1 MSEQN
6 CDPCSRD
13 EVETCATTWCTD
25 CEEAL
30 CADCTRA
37 HRRNK
42 LSLSHVLLDTKEI
55 SSLPESTITTQ
66 TFCDIHCDILLE
78 FYCQSHSKTCCR
90 SCMVEA
96 HRNCDNVIPLS
107 EASKNI
113 KSSPIIE
120 ELSAEIENII
130 STVDKLLQ
138 NGNGNLKEI
147 ENQEREILDSLS
159 KAKKQATD
167 TFDKAEKS
175 LRNGLAKEKKVI
187 EEKVKAQ
194 DATML
199 QIKKST
205 EVSDQELKFVERYA
219 SDVQGYLQLRK
230 VKQDLRTKADEL
242 DTSISKITKMS
253 MKYDNATDWCVKSLG
268 SVSVEVIPCPIVYN
282 PVYQTSKPE
291 VPMSAPPPPA
301 RATKEQTIL
310 DHSDENTVN
319 VLEIPVASIRKGLR
333 IKSGQ
338 FADVWKGTWASVKLG
353 RSKEVVVKVAKD
365 DEAAITHLKSQIDIL
380 ATCNHTNIITLFGM
394 CVGPPFSMVMEF
406 MTQGNLSQFLVKMD
420 RQSHYISE
428 RLEELASIAVQVC
441 NGMEYLNSKR
451 IVHTDLSAKNVLIAD
466 GIIAKI
472 TGFGMAK
479 ILSNGDTLKMDTA
492 FPVPIKWTA
501 PEVLLD
507 KTISIMTD
515 VWSFGI
521 LMVEIMMLG
530 KEPYPGIKKQ
540 DLIPMMKTGYR
551 HPQPEDCS
559 DLIYDILLRC
569 WNENPDERPTFDF
582 LYNFFDTVEVIND
595 EDIGSDDVM
604 SVTSNEEE
612 NASSRLSDLHED
624 ILPTQRSKS
633 KKKHQQ
639 KDKEKCTIS

>member
-1 MSEQN
+1 
-6 CDPCSRD
+6 
-13 EVETCATTWCTD
+13 
-25 CEEAL
+25 
-30 CADCTRA
+30 
-37 HRRNK
+37 
-42 LSLSHVLLDTKEI
+42 
-55 SSLPESTITTQ
+55 
-66 TFCDIHCDILLE
+66 
-78 FYCQSHSKTCCR
+78 
-90 SCMVEA
+90 MVEA
-96 HRNCDNVIPLS
+96 HRNCGNVIPLS

-138 NGNGNLKEI
+138 NGNGNLREI

-159 KAKKQATD
+159 KTKKQATD
-167 TFDKAEKS
+167 TFDKADKS
-175 LRNGLAKEKKVI
+175 LKKDLAKEKKVI

-194 DATML
+194 DATMIHI
-199 QIKKST
+199 QKAT
-205 EVSDQELKFVERYA
+205 EVSDQELKFVERFA
-219 SDVQGYLQLRK
+219 SDVQGYHQLRK

-242 DTSISKITKMS
+242 ETSISKITKMS
-253 MKYDNATDWCVKSLG
+253 MKYDNATDWCMKSLG
-268 SVSVEVIPCPIVYN
+268 SVSVEVVPCPIVYN
-282 PVYQTSKPE
+282 SLYQTSKPE
-291 VPMSAPPPPA
+291 VSASAPPPPV
-301 RATKEQTIL
+301 RMTKEQTIL
-310 DHSDENTVN
+310 DHAEENTVN
-319 VLEIPVASIRKGLR
+319 VLEIPVASIRKGLK

-338 FADVWKGTWASVKLG
+338 FSDVFKGTWASVKVG
-353 RSKEVVVKVAKD
+353 RSKEVVVKEAKD
-365 DEAAITHLKSQIDIL
+365 NEAALTHLKSQINIL
-380 ATCNHTNIITLFGM
+380 ATCNHTNIITLYGI
-394 CVGPPFSMVMEF
+394 CVGPPVSMVMEF
-406 MTQGNLSQFLVKMD
+406 MTQGNLSQFLGKMD

-479 ILSNGDTLKMDTA
+479 ILINGDTFKMDAA

-507 KTISIMTD
+507 KTISIMSD

-521 LMVEIMMLG
+521 LMVERIMLG
-530 KEPYPGIKKQ
+530 QEPYPRIKKQ
-540 DLIPMMKTGYR
+540 DLIPMMKSGYR

-569 WNENPDERPTFDF
+569 WNEDPNERPTFDF
-582 LYNFFDTVEVIND
+582 LYNIFDTVEVIND
-595 EDIGSDDVM
+595 DDMGSDDLM
-604 SVTSNEEE
+604 SIASNEEE
-612 NASSRLSDLHED
+612 NLPSSFGNLHEY

-633 KKKHQQ
+633 KKKQ
-639 KDKEKCTIS
+639 